1 MLKPIR
7 VVHLSASDNGG
18 AFVVAQNLVNQMQ
31 SVGIVAEHLVFSG
44 KKSTVKVS
52 IFPIIDKLFKTGL
65 HAFEKFIQLFYEK
78 NKSVRFKFSLG
89 KPGIPFFFLGRKL
102 ESADIIHIHWIN
114 KGFIDIDE
122 LRKFKKPII
131 WTCHDI
137 WAVTGG
143 CHLTNG
149 CNQFMNGC
157 GSCPMLSMPFPND
170 ISRQLVQKKDGVY
183 KNINLTFISPSKWM
197 DKNIANSYLGKD
209 RPHSVITNGVN
220 TKTYKHNGK
229 ENEEDIFVIGFVAAN
244 LNDENK
250 ALYRLIEAVKLLP
263 DLHTFKLLLVG
274 KKKGE
279 FTFEIP
285 CNYEIVS
292 DAHTA
297 DKMAELYNKMDA
309 MAVTSTLETFPTT
322 LMEATCCGVS
332 VIGFNVG
339 GVGELIIPFNGQ
351 LIAPFNIEAFAKGIQ
366 HFKENR
372 MEKALL
378 SKHSIER
385 YGIQKMAESYI
396 KLYNEKLNLL

>member
-18 AFVVAQNLVNQMQ
+18 AFVVAQNLVNEMK
-31 SVGIVAEHLVFSG
+31 SVGISAEHLVFSG
-44 KKSTVKVS
+44 KKAN
-52 IFPIIDKLFKTGL
+52 FKLSFIPLLDRLLKIGL
-65 HAFEKFIQLFYEK
+65 HATEKLIQLFFEK

-89 KPGIPFFFLGRKL
+89 KPGIPYFLIKRKL
-102 ESADIIHIHWIN
+102 KTADIIHIHWIN
-114 KGFIDIDE
+114 KGFLDISDFT
-122 LRKFKKPII
+122 KFNKPII

-149 CNQFMNGC
+149 CNNYLTGC
-157 GSCPMLSMPFPND
+157 GNCPMLLMPYPND
-170 ISRQLVQKKDGVY
+170 ISKQLVLNKERIYKKLE
-183 KNINLTFISPSKWM
+183 LTLVSPSKWM
-197 DKNIANSYLGKD
+197 DKNIQNSYLGKAIE
-209 RPHSVITNGVN
+209 RMTISNGINTSVYHHQEVETDEN
-220 TKTYKHNGK
+220 T
-229 ENEEDIFVIGFVAAN
+229 FVIGFVSAN

-250 ALYRLIEAVKLLP
+250 ALFRLIEAIKLLP
-263 DLHTFKLLLVG
+263 ELKTFKLLLVG
-274 KKKGE
+274 KKKAE
-279 FTFEIP
+279 FGFEIP
-285 CNYEIVS
+285 CEFEIIS
-292 DAHTA
+292 DANTPE
-297 DKMAELYNKMDA
+297 KMAKLYNKMDA

-351 LIAPFNIEAFAKGIQ
+351 LIAPFDIEAFARGIQ

-385 YGIQKMAESYI
+385 YGVKKMAQAYQNLYI
-396 KLYNEKLNLL
+396 KMLEK